1 MPWFVA
7 KRPLAPVSAG
17 AEKFEFRVVSEDEID
32 SIEPGWD
39 WASGACDTQE
49 EAWREAEDQFWQEFE

>member
-7 KRPLAPVSAG
+7 KREIADPEAG
-17 AEKFEFRVVSEDEID
+17 GETYEYRVFSEEQIE

-39 WASGACDTQE
+39 WASGACDSQE
-49 EAWREAEDQFWQEFE
+49 EAQREAEDQFWQDFE